1 MAEKK
6 ILPGYNIVYKNFIS
20 EDDELVTYDIGSKN
34 IFNAKIIPVLDME
47 S

>member
-6 ILPGYNIVYKNFIS
+6 ILPGYNIVYKNFVS
-20 EDDELVTYDIGSKN
+20 EDDELVSYDVGNKN
-34 IFNAKIIPVLDME
+34 IFNAGIVPILDMD